1 MRSTAFQNLV
11 SQVSAHPCRPGA
23 KSCGASRAFR
33 KTVKSAT
40 RQRTGFSLIEVM
52 IATAILMGSA
62 IVLARLAGM
71 GREQSQKAKLYSDT
85 QQLCEQTMN
94 ELLLGMRLTE
104 PIESMP
110 LLPLPKPLEEVSEE
124 LTALDPFAAEEKTS
138 EAPADE
144 TNPEWRHSIR
154 MELLPAQPGMWALT
168 LEVMQGDQTLPRP
181 VRFSLT
187 RWIAGPIP
195 EGAFDELSS
204 GQDDP
209 SAFQQGG
216 LL

>member
-1 MRSTAFQNLV
+1 MRLTAFQNRV
-11 SQVSAHPCRPGA
+11 SRVRARPCRSHA
-23 KSCGASRAFR
+23 MSCLGKREFCKADECSTPQRA
-33 KTVKSAT
+33 
-40 RQRTGFSLIEVM
+40 GFSLIEVM

-71 GREQSQKAKLYSDT
+71 GREQSQKARLYSDA
-85 QQLCEQTMN
+85 QQLCEQTLN
-94 ELLLGMRLTE
+94 ELLLGMRLME
-104 PIESMP
+104 PIESLP
-110 LLPLPKPLEEVSEE
+110 LLPLPKPLEEFSEE
-124 LTALDPFAAEEKTS
+124 LTALDPFASEEKTT

-154 MELLPAQPGMWALT
+154 MELLPGQPGMWSLT
-168 LEVMQGDQTLPRP
+168 VDVVQGDQTLPRP

-195 EGAFDELSS
+195 EGGFDELSS

-209 SAFQQGG
+209 STLQQGG

>member
-1 MRSTAFQNLV
+1 MRHPALQNCV
-11 SQVSAHPCRPGA
+11 SSVRLIHRRPLLNDHVD
-23 KSCGASRAFR
+23 SPTSRAGL
-33 KTVKSAT
+33 KSAT
-40 RQRTGFSLIEVM
+40 QRRAGFSLIEVM

-71 GREQSQKAKLYSDT
+71 GRDQSQKAKLYSDA
-85 QQLCEQTMN
+85 QQVCEQTMN

-110 LLPLPKPLEEVSEE
+110 LLPLPKPLEETSEDV
-124 LTALDPFAAEEKTS
+124 TGLDPFAAEENIS
-138 EAPADE
+138 EAPVDE

-154 MELLPAQPGMWALT
+154 TELLPGQPGMWALT
-168 LEVMQGDQTLPRP
+168 VEVVQGDQTLARP
-181 VRFSLT
+181 IRFALT
-187 RWIAGPIP
+187 RLVAGPVP

-204 GQDDP
+204 GKDEPQTL
-209 SAFQQGG
+209 QQGG